1 MSLPSLLCLLT
12 GRPPRDRN
20 GRARRPEPPA
30 ARRGARLA
38 LEYLED
44 RTLPSNFTAASV
56 ADLIAD
62 INAANAAGGTNTIT
76 LVAGATFSLAAVD
89 NTTLGATGLPV
100 IAANDNLTIA
110 GNGDTLERSTASGT
124 PAFRLLEVA
133 NGGALALNNLTLQG
147 GWSTDQSG
155 PGLGGAILNQG
166 ALTLNGITVQNN
178 TAQAMDG
185 LLYSGGAGGGI
196 YSSGSLT
203 LAGCTIR
210 NNLALGGTGVLN
222 GLAAYGGGIYVAGGT
237 ASLTNVT
244 LGGNTAQGGNGANGV
259 ESYQKTP
266 YPPGNGG
273 DGLGGG
279 MYVAAGT
286 VTLRLTTVSGN
297 TADGGTAGQ
306 PIKGKTA
313 QDGVGE
319 GGGLYLASGTSVS
332 LDSFTKNNVTANSAS
347 TSHPD
352 LYGSF
357 KTIT

>member
-12 GRPPRDRN
+12 GRPTLDRN
-20 GRARRPEPPA
+20 GRARRPQLPA

-38 LEYLED
+38 LECLED
-44 RTLPSNFTAASV
+44 RTLPSNYTAATV
-56 ADLIAD
+56 PDLIAD
-62 INAANAAGGTNTIT
+62 INAANAAGGPNTIT
-76 LVAGATFSLAAVD
+76 LAAGAAFVLSAVD

-110 GNGDTLERSTASGT
+110 GNGDTLQRSTASGT
-124 PAFRLLEVA
+124 PAFRLLDVA
-133 NGGALALNNLTLQG
+133 SGGSLTLNNLTLQG
-147 GWSTDQSG
+147 GWSSTDSG

-166 ALTLNGITVQNN
+166 ALTLNGVTVQNN
-178 TAQAMDG
+178 TAQAADFTF
-185 LLYSGGAGGGI
+185 SDCAGGGI
-196 YSSGSLT
+196 YSSGALT
-203 LAGCTIR
+203 LAGCTIQ
-210 NNLALGGTGVLN
+210 NNHALGGTGARN
-222 GLAAYGGGIYVAGGT
+222 GPAAYGGGLYVAGGT
-237 ASLTNVT
+237 ASLTDVT
-244 LGGNTAQGGNGANGV
+244 LSGNTAQGGNGANGV
-259 ESYQKTP
+259 ESSQKTP

-297 TADGGTAGQ
+297 AADGGTAGQ
-306 PIKGKTA
+306 PVKGAKA

-319 GGGLYLASGTSVS
+319 GGGLYLASGASVF
-332 LDSFTKNNVTANSAS
+332 LDSFTNTNTTHNSAS

-352 LYGSF
+352 IYGSF

>member
-1 MSLPSLLCLLT
+1 LPAN
-12 GRPPRDRN
+12 RN
-20 GRARRPEPPA
+20 GRAWRPQPPA
-30 ARRGARLA
+30 AHRRRCLG
-38 LEYLED
+38 LEGLED
-44 RTLPSNFTAASV
+44 RTLPSNYTAATV
-56 ADLIAD
+56 PDLIAD
-62 INAANAAGGTNTIT
+62 INAANAAAGPNTIT
-76 LVAGATFSLAAVD
+76 LAAGAAFVLSAVD

-133 NGGALALNNLTLQG
+133 AGGALALNNLTLQG
-147 GWSTDQSG
+147 GWSSTDSG
-155 PGLGGAILNQG
+155 SGLGGAILNQG
-166 ALTLNGITVQNN
+166 ALTLNGVTVQNN
-178 TAQAMDG
+178 TAQASDFTF
-185 LLYSGGAGGGI
+185 SDCAGGGI
-196 YSSGSLT
+196 YTSGALT
-203 LAGCTIR
+203 LAGCTIQ
-210 NNLALGGTGVLN
+210 NNHALGGAGARN
-222 GLAAYGGGIYVAGGT
+222 GPAAYGGGLYVAGGT

-244 LGGNTAQGGNGANGV
+244 LSGNTAQGGNGANG
-259 ESYQKTP
+259 YQDFEQRHP

-297 TADGGTAGQ
+297 AANGGTAGQ
-306 PIKGKTA
+306 PIKGQTA

-319 GGGLYLASGTSVS
+319 GGGLYLASGASVF
-332 LDSFTKNNVTANSAS
+332 LDSFTNTNTTHDSAS

-352 LYGSF
+352 IYGSF

>member
-1 MSLPSLLCLLT
+1 LPAN
-12 GRPPRDRN
+12 RN
-20 GRARRPEPPA
+20 GRARRPQPPA
-30 ARRGARLA
+30 ARRRCLG
-38 LEYLED
+38 LERLED
-44 RTLPSNFTAASV
+44 RALPSNSTAATV
-56 ADLIAD
+56 PDLIAD
-62 INAANAAGGTNTIT
+62 INAANAAGGPNTIT
-76 LVAGATFSLAAVD
+76 LAAGTIFVLSAVD

-110 GNGDTLERSTASGT
+110 GNGDTIERSTASGT

-133 NGGALALNNLTLQG
+133 SGGALALSNLTLQG
-147 GWSTDQSG
+147 GWSIDQSG

-166 ALTLNGITVQNN
+166 ALTLNGVTVQDN
-178 TAQAMDG
+178 TAQATDG
-185 LLYSGGAGGGI
+185 LEFFGGAGGGI
-196 YSSGSLT
+196 YSSGALT
-203 LAGCTIR
+203 LAGCTIQ
-210 NNLALGGTGVLN
+210 NNHALGGTLQN
-222 GLAAYGGGIYVAGGT
+222 GLAAYGGGLYVAGGT

-244 LGGNTAQGGNGANGV
+244 LSGNTAQGGNGANGFQ
-259 ESYQKTP
+259 SSQKTP
-266 YPPGNGG
+266 YPPGDGG

-297 TADGGTAGQ
+297 AANGGTAGQ

-319 GGGLYLASGTSVS
+319 GGGLYFASGASVF
-332 LDSFTKNNVTANSAS
+332 LDSFTNANVTNNSAS

-352 LYGSF
+352 IYGSF